1 MNKKLVKSQL
11 IAVLVLLAAMS
22 SSVARADIVRKESC
36 QVDALLNG
44 KKSTNEVVSQ
54 LKILVKTED
63 CKNLDKVCE
72 LRGEGDVSGVWKQH
86 RIFLNESPI
95 MGSNNLDGLM
105 ENVNE
110 LRSSGIC
117 QE

>member
-1 MNKKLVKSQL
+1 MNKILIKSQL
-11 IAVLVLLAAMS
+11 IPVLMLSIAMS
-22 SSVARADIVRKESC
+22 TSFARADVAPKESC

-44 KKSTNEVVSQ
+44 KKSINEVVSQ
-54 LKILVKTED
+54 LKIMVKTEN